1 MVVFLSLILVGCGF
15 DESSRVPLII
25 YDMEDDYMQS
35 FEAQIHNA
43 ASQRINIETYD
54 SGNSQLTQNEQ
65 IKRLI
70 NDGRTPI
77 IVNPVD
83 RLGVHAMI
91 NEASTKD
98 IPLIFINR
106 EPLFEDLNS
115 YDKSYY
121 IGSDPKESAYLQAE
135 IIMEMFGKNPFILNH
150 FDTNN
155 DNQIQNIILM
165 GQQGHQDAEQ
175 RTKYVIEA
183 LEDEDYTLDIL
194 DILVADFDYQTAYD
208 IIIDNAD
215 TYDKDI
221 ELIIANNDAMALG
234 AVDAL
239 VELGLIEDTNDDGTV
254 NHFNEPYIPVVGIDG
269 LTEAINYIEDGYLY
283 GTVTNDSLSM
293 SLALIDLV
301 DALLN
306 DTLDELAWTIT
317 DDHYIWI
324 EYQAFFLEQ
333 NSEDDTENTE
343 DDIANTESALPGD

>member
-1 MVVFLSLILVGCGF
+1 MKRLLLIFILSLILVSCGS
-15 DESSRVPLII
+15 DESAEVPLII

-43 ASQRINIETYD
+43 ASQRINIQTYD

-65 IKRLI
+65 VKMLI
-70 NDGRTPI
+70 NESRTPI

-91 NEASTKD
+91 NEASTNN

-106 EPLFEDLNS
+106 EPLYEDLNS
-115 YDKSYY
+115 YEQSYY

-135 IIMEMFGKNPFILNH
+135 IIMEMFGTNPYLLNH
-150 FDTNN
+150 FDKNG
-155 DNQIQNIILM
+155 DNKIQNIILM

-183 LEDEDYTLDIL
+183 LEDEDYSLDIL

-208 IIIDNAD
+208 TIMDSAD

-239 VELGLIEDTNDDGTV
+239 IELGLIEDTNEDGSI

-269 LTEAINYIEDGYLY
+269 LSEAISYIENGYLY

-306 DTLDELAWTIT
+306 DTLDELEWTIT
-317 DDHYIWI
+317 NDHYIWI

-333 NSEDDTENTE
+333 NTEDDTE
-343 DDIANTESALPGD
+343 DTESALPDE